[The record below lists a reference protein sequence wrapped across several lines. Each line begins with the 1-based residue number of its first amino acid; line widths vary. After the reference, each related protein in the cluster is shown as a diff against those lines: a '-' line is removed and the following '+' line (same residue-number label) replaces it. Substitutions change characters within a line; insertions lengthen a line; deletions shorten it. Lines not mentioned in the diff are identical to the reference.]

1 MLHSLEQRTPS
12 STGASTGASLGALD
26 ISRLTDR
33 AMWAAFAPRLH
44 IEHPDMLPRAG
55 LVAFDDEQARGVQGQ
70 IRKEGYLQAANV
82 NWGLDLGLMVAA
94 VRALSAASLPPVFAF
109 LFDEFWVPFRKLAPI
124 FQSLLGNYAML
135 PDFWVW
141 NVDPKRAEA
150 GWAPHRD
157 KGLISL
163 FPDGSPKTITTWIP
177 LSAATPLNGCMYIVP
192 AQHDRTYGTPQE
204 NTHTFDMQS
213 IRALPGTPGDFF
225 IWNQAVVHWGGKTAP
240 HAQESRV
247 SMAIEFQRT
256 DVPSFHDPL
265 INPHATLPFE
275 VRLKLIGMQIL
286 QYRHMYNVLPEV
298 EKIAVELQRRPL

>member
-1 MLHSLEQRTPS
+1 MVMLQPLEQRTPS
-12 STGASTGASLGALD
+12 LGASFGALD

-44 IEHPDMLPRAG
+44 IEDPDVLPRAG
-55 LVAFDDEQARGVQGQ
+55 LVAFNDEQTRGVQSQ

-82 NWGLDLGLMVAA
+82 NWGLDLGLMVET

-124 FQSLLGNYAML
+124 YQSLLGNYAML

-141 NVDPKRAEA
+141 DVDPKRSES

-163 FPDGSPKTITTWIP
+163 FPDGSPKSITTWIP
-177 LSAATPLNGCMYIVP
+177 LTLATPLNGCMYIVP

-213 IRALPGTPGDFF
+213 IRALPGSPGDFF
-225 IWNQAVVHWGGKTAP
+225 IWNQAVLHWGGKTAP

-247 SMAIEFQRT
+247 SMAVEFQRG
-256 DVPSFHDPL
+256 DIPSFHDPL
-265 INPHATLPFE
+265 INPHVTLPFPA
-275 VRLKLIGMQIL
+275 RLKLIGMQIL
-286 QYRHMYNVLPEV
+286 QYRHMYKILPEV
-298 EKIAVELQRRPL
+298 EKIAVELQHWKV